1 MPSSDISPITV
12 LMQPIKVM
20 DEFGKVGMLVSMDS
34 TRQNPFQLKS
44 LESSGAHWYC
54 RNITAL

>member
-34 TRQNPFQLKS
+34 SRQTPFQLKS